1 MADDLRPD
9 LDQLLPDRRQRP
21 VLHLL
26 WQRQR
31 RHEIGEIVGRG
42 VKLKP
47 NLVVAVPSNL
57 TNREREVFGLVSGG
71 HTSKAIAHQL
81 DITKVA
87 RKRFN
92 QVLPKY
98 SDLSLRAVWGSTN
111 PNPNAKSGARIKN
124 TRS

>member
-81 DITKVA
+81 DITVKTIEAHRPRMMEKLGATA
-87 RKRFN
+87 RVEAAGIIRAAEKR
-92 QVLPKY
+92 
-98 SDLSLRAVWGSTN
+98 
-111 PNPNAKSGARIKN
+111 
-124 TRS
+124 